1 MDPFAGDC
9 RSQPWDRNLVAGD
22 ADGTSGGRGGSRRF
36 ADRGASTAD
45 QGTFR
50 RTAATE
56 AGELLGR
63 AGIGNRRVQRQPLLW
78 ELGRVEHGVLEHQG
92 AGRRVVQRLGAT
104 GRPRDLV
111 ALPRLAEVGA

>member
-9 RSQPWDRNLVAGD
+9 RSQPWDRNLVVGD
-22 ADGTSGGRGGSRRF
+22 ADGTSGGRGGCRRL

-56 AGELLGR
+56 AGELLGIDAGAEAGGRGGRTR
-63 AGIGNRRVQRQPLLW
+63 ALSSAAAVR
-78 ELGRVEHGVLEHQG
+78 
-92 AGRRVVQRLGAT
+92 T
-104 GRPRDLV
+104 GPIISAPPSGPTRSAAPASRNSSIS
-111 ALPRLAEVGA
+111 AAIH